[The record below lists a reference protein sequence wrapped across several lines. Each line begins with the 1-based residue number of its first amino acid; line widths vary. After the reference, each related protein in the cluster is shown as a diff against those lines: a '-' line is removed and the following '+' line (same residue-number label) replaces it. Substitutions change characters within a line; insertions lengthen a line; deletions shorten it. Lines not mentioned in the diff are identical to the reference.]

1 MFLTSKSRKKPGRKK
16 KKLGNNAAVLKRH
29 VRAPTAAHRSNLFL
43 FHFSYQ
49 CSLFRFEPWC
59 GNPVKLGN
67 HLTNNRQPWTMGRTL
82 EGDVALLTCWPVS
95 NDLGEKNWWQIKKW
109 AQVETNRHC
118 ACWVG
123 SENES
128 EPRKC
133 SHQQWERER
142 EMSLLGLHYFLQ
154 VKGTR
159 RKRVNR
165 LVSIVCVCVCVC
177 LLVIERIRKRIGGRI
192 TRERKATPQSGASAG
207 RVIDAFSLAGR
218 PGWPVPSSAW
228 CRPTQWPN

>member
-1 MFLTSKSRKKPGRKK
+1 MANQEMSSGRDESPLCVLGWLGKRIRAEEMFTPT
-16 KKLGNNAAVLKRH
+16 
-29 VRAPTAAHRSNLFL
+29 VR
-43 FHFSYQ
+43 
-49 CSLFRFEPWC
+49 
-59 GNPVKLGN
+59 
-67 HLTNNRQPWTMGRTL
+67 
-82 EGDVALLTCWPVS
+82 
-95 NDLGEKNWWQIKKW
+95 
-109 AQVETNRHC
+109 
-118 ACWVG
+118 
-123 SENES
+123 
-128 EPRKC
+128 
-133 SHQQWERER
+133 ERER

-218 PGWPVPSSAW
+218 PGWPVPSSA
-228 CRPTQWPN
+228 